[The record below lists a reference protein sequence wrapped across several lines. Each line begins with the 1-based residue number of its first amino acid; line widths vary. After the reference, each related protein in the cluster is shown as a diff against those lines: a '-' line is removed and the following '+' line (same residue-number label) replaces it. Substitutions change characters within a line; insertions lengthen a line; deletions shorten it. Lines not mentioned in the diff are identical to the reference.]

1 MKGKK
6 NKRLS
11 WYDGQK
17 CHIKLEQ
24 ILELNQKGNLFFSVL
39 YFPVAIWKTSS
50 IANAND
56 LNQKKKEIWNHIGK
70 VVYMCTYVCVHM
82 QECECV

>member
-6 NKRLS
+6 LRLS
-11 WYDGQK
+11 LYDGQK

-24 ILELNQKGNLFFSVL
+24 ILGLNQKGNLFLSVL
-39 YFPVAIWKTSS
+39 YFPVAIWETPS
-50 IANAND
+50 IADAND

-70 VVYMCTYVCVHM
+70 VV
-82 QECECV
+82 